1 MTTWAI
7 IPVKYLRDSKQ
18 RLAHLMSDD
27 ERAALIAEFLDKLLA
42 TLQQVDDIDRV
53 LVVTSDPAVD
63 ALAHR
68 HEAAVLREAEPAGLN
83 AAVERGVAAAEQG
96 GATAV
101 LILPAD
107 LPFARVSDIQQM
119 VRPLATRGD
128 ESLAA
133 LCSDEVGDGTN
144 ALLLAP
150 PGDFTFHYGPGS
162 FGHHVAE
169 ATRRGRACHIIHAPG
184 LRFDLD
190 TESDWLVYN
199 GYLVQVADE

>member
-18 RLAHLMSDD
+18 RLSHLMSDD

-42 TLQQVDDIDRV
+42 TLQQVEEIDRV

-63 ALAHR
+63 ALARR

-83 AAVERGVAAAEQG
+83 TAVERGVTEAEQG

-107 LPFARVSDIQQM
+107 LPF
-119 VRPLATRGD
+119 RPCERHPANGAAAC
-128 ESLAA
+128 ES
-133 LCSDEVGDGTN
+133 
-144 ALLLAP
+144 
-150 PGDFTFHYGPGS
+150 
-162 FGHHVAE
+162 
-169 ATRRGRACHIIHAPG
+169 
-184 LRFDLD
+184 
-190 TESDWLVYN
+190 W
-199 GYLVQVADE
+199 